1 MWEISGMSIWI
12 DSRQL
17 TKIIIRN
24 LPLRIFAPC
33 NCLMAQMIQ
42 MYQDLVQ
49 RSQVFSSG
57 GPFQIISLPSYW
69 RRAITRHFKFY
80 WMSFWFVRFTEI
92 QCSILKGSCCAK
104 LIIDRDENK
113 IRPLIKKTVNS
124 SMPRLDHAMAEMF
137 WKWTKN
143 IVFQIYFVI
152 VFMYLFV
159 IYLFGNILRL
169 ELKCSTLV
177 KFLRDLPLRG
187 VYVKISVH
195 LCEYMEFCCG
205 IAL

>member
-1 MWEISGMSIWI
+1 MWVISGMSIWI

-137 WKWTKN
+137 WKLTKN

-152 VFMYLFV
+152 VFIYLFV
-159 IYLFGNILRL
+159 IYLFGNSLRL

-177 KFLRDLPLRG
+177 KFLRDLPPSPSLR
-187 VYVKISVH
+187 
-195 LCEYMEFCCG
+195 
-205 IAL
+205 